1 MKKIISLFLL
11 LFSISIL
18 CQAQGPIPDGERFDK
33 ALEAMEEEDN
43 GKAFILFNSWLMDHP
58 GDTEAYWYRA
68 VLLEEFEQYETAL
81 ADYNILLEMNP
92 DRAEALMA
100 RGRVRYRL
108 GQYEK
113 AKEDFNAFL
122 LAPPGETTQI
132 IYRKSATGGGISQIL
147 TAQTENPS
155 QAFYHLGLCSIALE
169 ENEEAIS
176 YLDSAIYYDRGE
188 ADFYVEKGKAQA
200 QMGDKELALESY
212 ERALEIN
219 PDHFL
224 AIQRIAFLSEDA
236 DEEALEEL
244 TRAIM
249 ESAPGNPEPF
259 KQRGFFRLMNSDPE
273 GAIEDFTEVL
283 LLDPEDL
290 ETWYYR
296 GKANASLKNWDNAET
311 DYSNS
316 MEIGGPNAEV
326 FLARGQARY
335 ISKKLDAALADFT
348 MAIFHDQENPSGYY
362 HRGITLQRTG
372 NIAEA
377 CPDLLKAKEMGMEEA
392 VTVWEAV
399 CGKRN

>member
-1 MKKIISLFLL
+1 MKKITSLFLL
-11 LFSISIL
+11 LFPISIL
-18 CQAQGPIPDGERFDK
+18 CQAQGPIQDAERFDK

-108 GQYEK
+108 GQFEK
-113 AKEDFNAFL
+113 AKEDFNSFL

-200 QMGDKELALESY
+200 QMGDNELALESY
-212 ERALEIN
+212 KRALEIN

-259 KQRGFFRLMNSDPE
+259 KQRGYFRLMNSDPE

-335 ISKKLDAALADFT
+335 ISKRLDAALADFT
-348 MAIFHDQENPSGYY
+348 MVIFHDQENPSGYY